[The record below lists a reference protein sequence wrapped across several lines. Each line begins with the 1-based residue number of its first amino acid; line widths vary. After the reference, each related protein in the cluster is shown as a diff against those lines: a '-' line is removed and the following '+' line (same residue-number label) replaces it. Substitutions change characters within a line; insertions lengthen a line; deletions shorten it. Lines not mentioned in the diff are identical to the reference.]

1 MKKGRH
7 SEEVSFELALGIQ
20 IEFQEKEMEKSLVML
35 KKESE
40 LRNKDEELKKRED
53 SDLSLEKSVYCRQK
67 VWDPKYWSRIL
78 EFICWNTRSTSWL
91 GRDVYHREDYDAI
104 IVFREDEKA

>member
-1 MKKGRH
+1 M
-7 SEEVSFELALGIQ
+7 ALGIQ
-20 IEFQEKEMEKSLVML
+20 IEFQEEEMEKSLVML

-40 LRNKDEELKKRED
+40 LRNKDAELKKSED

-67 VWDPKYWSRIL
+67 VWDPEYWSRIL

-91 GRDVYHREDYDAI
+91 GREVYRREDYDAI